1 MVWTWGPKAH
11 STIGEDGN
19 VKEAA
24 KMCKGERE
32 HFLLSSLP
40 ALLPFLSPGP
50 SVHSLFFLPLP
61 SCDSL
66 PPFSLHFIFLAIPI
80 AVCRKC
86 LFDSQLI
93 SFFLNAATLD
103 RHEVIL
109 LIVTLVC
116 VWTFSYHLNLKSTDT
131 LFSDSFAISCFYS
144 KLVIFRF
151 NLSLDID

>member
-1 MVWTWGPKAH
+1 MQRR
-11 STIGEDGN
+11 
-19 VKEAA
+19 
-24 KMCKGERE
+24 ERAFPS
-32 HFLLSSLP
+32 FLPSRPSSLP
-40 ALLPFLSPGP
+40 FPRPFSSFPPLPAPPFLR
-50 SVHSLFFLPLP
+50 
-61 SCDSL
+61 L
-66 PPFSLHFIFLAIPI
+66 PPSLHFIFLAIPI

-116 VWTFSYHLNLKSTDT
+116 VRTFSHHLNLKSTDT

>member
-1 MVWTWGPKAH
+1 
-11 STIGEDGN
+11 
-19 VKEAA
+19 
-24 KMCKGERE
+24 MCKGERE

-40 ALLPFLSPGP
+40 ALLPFLSPRP
-50 SVHSLFFLPLP
+50 FSSFPPLP
-61 SCDSL
+61 APPFLRL
-66 PPFSLHFIFLAIPI
+66 PPSLHFIFLAIPI

-116 VWTFSYHLNLKSTDT
+116 V
-131 LFSDSFAISCFYS
+131 
-144 KLVIFRF
+144 
-151 NLSLDID
+151 